1 MAYRVP
7 DNLFGKTLRQ
17 ASKMTQD
24 INVRLIDEQA
34 MTKVMHDPNKK
45 KFGMRRLSQHANNLI
60 MQGPK
65 RHRKRE

>member
-1 MAYRVP
+1 
-7 DNLFGKTLRQ
+7 
-17 ASKMTQD
+17 MTQD
-24 INVRLIDEQA
+24 INVRLVDEQQLA
-34 MTKVMHDPNKK
+34 KTMHDPNKK